1 MPVIYVCPL
10 AHLAATVETSGA
22 RHIATLINA
31 GTAVT
36 RPQSVPEE
44 NHLFLGFN
52 DISEAVEG
60 MTPPAEAH
68 VARFLDFVHGWN
80 RQTPMVVH
88 CWAGISRST
97 AGAFTALCALR
108 PDLAEEELALRI
120 RRQSPQATPN
130 RRFVALA
137 DAYLQRQGRM
147 IAAVEAIGRGASA
160 FEGNV
165 FSLAL
170 DE

>member
-1 MPVIYVCPL
+1 MPSIYVCPL

-31 GTAVT
+31 GTNVP
-36 RPQSVPEE
+36 RPASVPAE

-52 DISEAVEG
+52 DISVEMDG
-60 MTPPAEAH
+60 MILPAEEH
-68 VARFLDFVHGWN
+68 IARFVDFVEAWD
-80 RQTPMVVH
+80 RSAPMVVH

-97 AGAFTALCALR
+97 AGAFTAICALR
-108 PDLAEEELALRI
+108 PDMPEETIARRI
-120 RRQSPQATPN
+120 RARSPQATPN
-130 RRFVALA
+130 SRIVALA
-137 DAYLQRQGRM
+137 DRYLKRDGRM
-147 IAAVEAIGRGASA
+147 VAAVEGIGRGANA

-165 FSLAL
+165 FSLRI